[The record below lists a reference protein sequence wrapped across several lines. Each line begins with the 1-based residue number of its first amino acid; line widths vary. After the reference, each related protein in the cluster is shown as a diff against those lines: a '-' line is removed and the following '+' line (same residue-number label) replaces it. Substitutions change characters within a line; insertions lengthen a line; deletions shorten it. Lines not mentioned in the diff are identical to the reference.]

1 MARRLCLLVGAFVL
15 ASCTMSAQE
24 PVPSAQA
31 QTSYQ
36 RLVAG
41 RVAKAPIN
49 CLPAYRA
56 NDMVVVDDNTIAFK
70 DAGTVYI
77 NHPPG
82 GCTQLSS
89 GHTALL
95 TRQYGG
101 PGLCRGDIAQVVDTL
116 NQTTVGSCTLG
127 DFTPFV
133 RAGA

>member
-1 MARRLCLLVGAFVL
+1 MRLFCLFAVGAVL
-15 ASCTMSAQE
+15 ASCTMSARQ
-24 PVPSAQA
+24 PAPNAQA
-31 QTSYQ
+31 QTTYQ

-41 RVAKAPIN
+41 KVAKAPIS
-49 CLPAYRA
+49 CLPAYRS

-82 GCTQLSS
+82 GCSQLSS
-89 GHTALL
+89 GHTALV

-116 NQTTVGSCTLG
+116 NRMTVGSCTLG

-133 RAGA
+133 RTGA